1 MSERT
6 LEVLTERLDRLERE
20 NQWWRRVGVSL
31 LLAMVA
37 IATLGQAPARSP
49 GRDAP
54 RPARRLPLARMRA
67 VRRRLRGFL

>member
-37 IATLGQAPARSP
+37 IATLGQAPARSVLSIIHP
-49 GRDAP
+49 SGAI
-54 RPARRLPLARMRA
+54 RP
-67 VRRRLRGFL
+67 RRRGRQRSW